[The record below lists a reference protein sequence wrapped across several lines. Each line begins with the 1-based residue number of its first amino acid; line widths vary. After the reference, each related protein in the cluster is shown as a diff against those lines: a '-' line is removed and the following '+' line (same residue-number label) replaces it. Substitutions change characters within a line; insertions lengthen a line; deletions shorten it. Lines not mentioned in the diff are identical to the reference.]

1 MPWRFIQDDDVM
13 MMGFRVLNQPL
24 KDMSNTEQ
32 VFTCPSLSS
41 EKGKGK
47 FVVSILGW
55 CNRLLFIPPPKIDGS
70 PVLIITVIFISF
82 DQAGISPPPGLRFL
96 GILQFPVFTW
106 PFLLTMSYAPTES
119 FFPRSFLQYKN
130 VALLVPI
137 PR

>member
-55 CNRLLFIPPPKIDGS
+55 
-70 PVLIITVIFISF
+70 
-82 DQAGISPPPGLRFL
+82 
-96 GILQFPVFTW
+96 
-106 PFLLTMSYAPTES
+106 
-119 FFPRSFLQYKN
+119 
-130 VALLVPI
+130 
-137 PR
+137 